1 MAHWGSC
8 SPVTRTRWVR
18 PLRSN
23 YGLECSKEWGAVYI
37 LKQAGLCIEPHL
49 CMTQNQWSAVHLAL
63 FRGGRL
69 YWFSLEEKLV
79 RPAIMG
85 GEPVTTAPSVLIVD
99 EDVRNILKE
108 AGLLSFFKK
117 FLGHSESITKQFI
130 ESWKDGRVVVSGT
143 EITVN
148 EALIADVSGLPNEG
162 KGKVPL
168 HQGLMKLIVEFA
180 LNRKKSVA
188 GPSKGGFAR
197 VSGSPISKAQLLL
210 GPILA
215 SPPSGDSATD
225 SEGDSKSLER
235 TRPPKNPKEKSS
247 RKTKLTTQ
255 ILSANLAKCSRRS
268 TRLQKKS
275 EGISSLLDI
284 SESSEEDR
292 KSEDPESLGGRS
304 SPPKVSVVAPSV
316 KSEKS
321 PTDSLSLSEELRC
334 HLWVLNR
341 LGGSL
346 TSTCA
351 CINLLTLEITNYLKE
366 VLKNMKEMK
375 DIKE

>member
-8 SPVTRTRWVR
+8 SLVTRTRWVR

-23 YGLECSKEWGAVYI
+23 YGVECSKEWGAVYL

-63 FRGGRL
+63 FRGGCL
-69 YWFSLEEKLV
+69 CWFNLEEKLA

-85 GEPVTTAPSVLIVD
+85 GKPVTIQPSVLIVD
-99 EDVRNILKE
+99 EDVRSILEE
-108 AGLLSFFKK
+108 AGILSFFKK
-117 FLGHSESITKQFI
+117 FSGHSESITNQFI
-130 ESWKDGRVVVSGT
+130 ESWKDGRVMVSGT
-143 EITVN
+143 EITIN

-162 KGKVPL
+162 EVVSRDKMIQVSQLTKFIKDDETFCWLDSGIARESLPKPWDRVAVQVMKYLTLEGKFRKLFGYHIAILNSMRNKEKISIPL
-168 HQGLMKLIVEFA
+168 FLY
-180 LNRKKSVA
+180 
-188 GPSKGGFAR
+188 
-197 VSGSPISKAQLLL
+197 
-210 GPILA
+210 
-215 SPPSGDSATD
+215 
-225 SEGDSKSLER
+225 KSLE
-235 TRPPKNPKEKSS
+235 KSMHAI
-247 RKTKLTTQ
+247 KT
-255 ILSANLAKCSRRS
+255 
-268 TRLQKKS
+268 
-275 EGISSLLDI
+275 
-284 SESSEEDR
+284 ESSEEDQ
-292 KSEDPESLGGRS
+292 KSEDLESLGGRS
-304 SPPKVSVVAPSV
+304 SPPKVSAAAPSV

-321 PTDSLSLSEELRC
+321 PTDSLFLSEELRC
-334 HLWVLNR
+334 HLWVLNG